1 VEFASKK
8 LNWRIT
14 LALVSLAVLLPAG
27 RARGD
32 TYVLDFESF
41 SDSTPLTNQYSS
53 LGLTFSN
60 ATVISAGISLNEF
73 DFPPYSGTNVAFD
86 EGGPINLSLEFPA
99 TFVGAYFTYL
109 QPLTIDAF
117 NSGGQLVASAI
128 SIYSANDVSSGN
140 PPNEFLS
147 VSASDI
153 ADVTFTASP
162 IGGSFTMDDLSLT
175 IPEPSPLLLV
185 GTGITAL
192 TMLRLRLKRKT

>member
-1 VEFASKK
+1 MEFASKK
-8 LNWRIT
+8 LHWRI
-14 LALVSLAVLLPAG
+14 ALGLLSLAVLLPAE

-32 TYVLDFESF
+32 SFALDFDSF

-60 ATVISAGISLNEF
+60 ATVISAGISLNEL
-73 DFPPYSGTNVAFD
+73 DFPPHSGTNVAFD
-86 EGGPINLSLEFPA
+86 DGGPINLNFEFPA

-117 NSGGQLVASAI
+117 NSHGQLVASAI

-162 IGGSFTMDDLSLT
+162 IGGSFTMDDLTLN